1 MGLGRFPYDLE
12 LLLLCLQTPGHFLGT
27 EPFPADDSPIFIPA
41 LAELDRAELLSFM
54 SRAAIGSFGL
64 YTFRSKKL
72 AVAGH
77 ILSLSYYK
85 VVWSCFQQLHPDC
98 VFLFNLSTRMQALHC
113 RGESEVKP
121 NPKFHLHQ
129 FYKGRHGFPHCLFK
143 AVSKQTRRGRPR

>member
-77 ILSLSYYK
+77 ILGLSYYK
-85 VVWSCFQQLHPDC
+85 VVWSCFQQLHPEC
-98 VFLFNLSTRMQALHC
+98 VFLFNLSTVAC
-113 RGESEVKP
+113 RPCIAGGEVKW
-121 NPKFHLHQ
+121 NLIQNFTYTN
-129 FYKGRHGFPHCLFK
+129 FIKGDTDFLIVCSRLFLN
-143 AVSKQTRRGRPR
+143 KQMV

>member
-41 LAELDRAELLSFM
+41 LAELERAESRSFM

-64 YTFRSKKL
+64 YTFRSKKS

-77 ILSLSYYK
+77 ILGLSYYK
-85 VVWSCFQQLHPDC
+85 GSLPKKNIQNVNFFQIGPDPPP
-98 VFLFNLSTRMQALHC
+98 L
-113 RGESEVKP
+113 
-121 NPKFHLHQ
+121 
-129 FYKGRHGFPHCLFK
+129 
-143 AVSKQTRRGRPR
+143 